1 MLQQCIEW
9 YERFGAPEDEEEHRV
24 EIGRLVDRI
33 EQAFSDPAKV
43 SPDRQMIGVWRHQ
56 DDGSTT
62 YDLVGSLGGKS
73 LESVMRVVIVTH
85 EKSGELQKPEQ
96 AGLFPTVIDGTSYLN
111 LARAK
116 QEQLAKIQES

>member
-1 MLQQCIEW
+1 MKRTATVLLGFSSLICLLLAA
-9 YERFGAPEDEEEHRV
+9 GCDDSKNP
-24 EIGRLVDRI
+24 L
-33 EQAFSDPAKV
+33 SDPVK
-43 SPDRQMIGVWRHQ
+43 STPDKQLIGVWRHQ
-56 DDGSTT
+56 EDGSTT
-62 YDLVGSLGGKS
+62 YYLVGSLGGKS